1 MERLDAENPPWRE
14 AGKVFISSVTN
25 LLERLLDYRNVM
37 QGDENR
43 DKRMSCTVNLLNFY
57 KSEIDRK
64 EMYLRYAMYL
74 KYATTQQ
81 TFISYLFPNLL
92 VEFASNIH
100 QLYFFLYYAN
110 CFLFHRYIYKLYD
123 LHLQAENYTEA
134 GFTLKLYADM
144 LSWSKETLTFA
155 PNDTV
160 GQLEWERKE
169 NLYKEVSFNFR
180 FFQNS

>member
-1 MERLDAENPPWRE
+1 MDAENPPWRE

-100 QLYFFLYYAN
+100 QLYFFFVL
-110 CFLFHRYIYKLYD
+110 CKLF
-123 LHLQAENYTEA
+123 
-134 GFTLKLYADM
+134 
-144 LSWSKETLTFA
+144 
-155 PNDTV
+155 
-160 GQLEWERKE
+160 
-169 NLYKEVSFNFR
+169 SFP
-180 FFQNS
+180 